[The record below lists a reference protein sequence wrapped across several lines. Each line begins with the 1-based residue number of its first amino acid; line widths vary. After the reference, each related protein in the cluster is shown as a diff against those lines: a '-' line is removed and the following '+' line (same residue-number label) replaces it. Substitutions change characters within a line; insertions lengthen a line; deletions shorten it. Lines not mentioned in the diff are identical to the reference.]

1 MAGGNPDRSDFVTMD
16 WNFYR
21 FRSVWRVDA
30 TAEEAYTALAALG
43 DYPAWWPQ
51 VRAARPVGADAYELT
66 VRSLLP
72 YDLEFVTR
80 QVRRDATNGVL
91 EAGLT
96 GDLDGYTRWTVYPG
110 EGTTRLL
117 FEEEV
122 VANKALL
129 RRLALVARPAFRAN
143 HTLMMRD
150 GRRGLTAYL
159 AGLRAGRS
167 G

>member
-1 MAGGNPDRSDFVTMD
+1 MD

-30 TAEEAYTALAALG
+30 TAEESFTALAALD

-51 VRAARPVGADAYELT
+51 VRAARPAGADAYELT

-72 YDLEFVTR
+72 YDLKFVTR
-80 QVRRDATNGVL
+80 QVRRDAAHGVL
-91 EAGLT
+91 EAALT

-110 EGTTRLL
+110 DGFTRLL

-122 VANKALL
+122 VANRALL
-129 RRLALVARPAFRAN
+129 RRLAVVARPAFRAN
-143 HTLMMRD
+143 HTLMMHQ
-150 GRRGLTAYL
+150 GRRGLGAYL